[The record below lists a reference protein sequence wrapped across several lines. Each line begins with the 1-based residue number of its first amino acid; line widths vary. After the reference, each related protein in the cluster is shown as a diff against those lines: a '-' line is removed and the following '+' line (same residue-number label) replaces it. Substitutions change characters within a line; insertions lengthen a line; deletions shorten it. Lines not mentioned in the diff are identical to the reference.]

1 MRQGHEFTERE
12 PRRLPRF
19 TAWLGLSAALC
30 IALLCLTGCG
40 DTGQADPRYKAIFL
54 DDGRALFARIAH
66 AGPTE
71 VTLQDVI
78 YVEATAEPASGG
90 TDIAAEGGRLPQDDP
105 VRIPADR
112 IVTIVDTDY
121 RAVYFDD
128 GRGLLGKVEAA
139 GPNYVL
145 LGDVRDIHER
155 TISETGERR
164 AYIERPLRWHGSER
178 VFLNTLHIAAMEP
191 SGRYYAAGRVP
202 FGENIRRTEA
212 GRDFSAGVSVAAA
225 VR

>member
-1 MRQGHEFTERE
+1 M
-12 PRRLPRF
+12 
-19 TAWLGLSAALC
+19 
-30 IALLCLTGCG
+30 
-40 DTGQADPRYKAIFL
+40 GQVDPNYKAIFL
-54 DDGRALFARIAH
+54 NDGHALFARIAQ

-71 VTLQDVI
+71 VTLEDVI
-78 YVEATAEPASGG
+78 YVETATEPANAGKNIVAKGG
-90 TDIAAEGGRLPQDDP
+90 GLPQDDP

-128 GRGLLGKVEAA
+128 GRGLLGEVEAA

-145 LGDVRDIHER
+145 LSDVRSIHER

-164 AYIERPLRWHGSER
+164 AYIERPVRWHGSER

-191 SGRYYAAGRVP
+191 SGRYYAAGRAP